1 MRPIG
6 ESIEAK
12 HALTK
17 LIGYIQIIQKNYN
30 APAEH
35 LKLRENEFQE
45 ALAGYCYDEVKA
57 AFKTY
62 TRGAPDV
69 PVVHDILIILNPPPP
84 VFRAAMVIIIKRKI
98 RDCQFV
104 SPDEREY
111 CRGYEQQ
118 ELRKVEQWKQYQ
130 LRAKEPGRIA
140 SLQIEHTQLEE
151 EDAEEDSEAA

>member
-17 LIGYIQIIQKNYN
+17 LIGYIQIIQKHYN
-30 APAEH
+30 APAAH

-45 ALAGYCYDEVKA
+45 ALAGYCYDDVKA

-69 PVVHDILIILNPPPP
+69 PVVHDILIILDPPPP
-84 VFRAAMVIIIKRKI
+84 VFHAAMVISIKKDI
-98 RDCQFV
+98 RDGVFV
-104 SPDEREY
+104 SDEKRAY

-118 ELRKVEQWKQYQ
+118 ELRKVEQLKQYEQ
-130 LRAKEPGRIA
+130 RAKEPRPLRPI
-140 SLQIEHTQLEE
+140 QIEHSPLVDNETEDDLETV
-151 EDAEEDSEAA
+151 